1 MFGNVVRF
9 DSDGNQLVGEEVP
22 APFPQARTS
31 DGNPSRNA
39 ERDEGVFRPSQQA
52 NADPEWVRRLMDS
65 QSIMLDFARRE
76 HALAVA
82 ELIRVAQELGK
93 NSWDGQSRSGQNP
106 DAWPPK
112 RIADWIISTLSHEL
126 QNAKLSGDPALPE
139 KYRQMAADLAR
150 AQTEIESLRQ
160 RVRAAEDMVRE
171 MKDTA
176 AKEALRRQ
184 EAAEKK
190 VAATLAVNKLRHGPQ
205 QPYPS
210 HQTQVV
216 SAPEQPPVAPSTDV
230 ADRPD
235 SSIASSQSAI
245 IPEATPAQLATV
257 NARVVDVIRVVAEY
271 GLCRW
276 KDISHQLAEQW
287 GKRQTS
293 GAMDHSISKAITFGL
308 LKAEEVPL
316 EWGGRPTG
324 KMLILTE
331 KGMQSAIA
339 LGMKPVESQYS
350 RGIAMHKSGAHF
362 YVILEVAGILAT
374 RYTSVDCFP
383 SYIAVGGEKYYPD
396 ITVVEPDGNKI
407 GVEVERGTY
416 KAQRDDKWL
425 RAAAANGGTIYLVTP
440 NQEVMVAIVAEIE
453 QVREQ
458 QPGQVKRILA
468 FNVRSYRENRG
479 DPSASLWTYEG

>member
-1 MFGNVVRF
+1 
-9 DSDGNQLVGEEVP
+9 
-22 APFPQARTS
+22 
-31 DGNPSRNA
+31 
-39 ERDEGVFRPSQQA
+39 
-52 NADPEWVRRLMDS
+52 MDS
-65 QSIMLDFARRE
+65 QSIMLGFARRE

-82 ELIRVAQELGK
+82 ELIRVAQELGR

-106 DAWPPK
+106 DSWPPK
-112 RIADWIISTLSHEL
+112 RIADWIISTVGHEL

-160 RVRAAEDMVRE
+160 RVRAAEDMVRD
-171 MKDTA
+171 MKEAA

-190 VAATLAVNKLRHGPQ
+190 VAATLAANKMRHGPQ

-210 HQTQVV
+210 YQSQVV
-216 SAPEQPPVAPSTDV
+216 SAPEQPPAAPSTDV
-230 ADRPD
+230 VGKPD
-235 SSIASSQSAI
+235 GFIANPQSAI
-245 IPEATPAQLATV
+245 IPEATPAQLATA
-257 NARVVDVIRVVAEY
+257 NARVADVIRVVAEY

-308 LKAEEVPL
+308 LRAEEVPL

-324 KMLILTE
+324 KILILTE
-331 KGMQSAIA
+331 KGLEFALA
-339 LGMKPVESQYS
+339 LGMKPVESQYN
-350 RGIAMHKSGAHF
+350 RGLALHKDGAHF

-374 RYTSVDCFP
+374 RYPSVDWFP
-383 SYIAVGGEKYYPD
+383 SYLLVESEKYHPD
-396 ITVVEPDGNKI
+396 IVAVDSDGNKI
-407 GVEVERGTY
+407 YVEVERGTY

-425 RAAAANGGTIYLVTP
+425 RAAAANGGVIYLVTP
-440 NQEVMVAIVAEIE
+440 NQEAMMVIAAEIE
-453 QVREQ
+453 QVKANHS
-458 QPGQVKRILA
+458 GQIRRLKA
-468 FNVRSYRENRG
+468 FNIRSYRENKA
-479 DPSASLWTYEG
+479 DHSVSLWAYEG

>member
-1 MFGNVVRF
+1 MFGKVIRF
-9 DSDGNQLVGEEVP
+9 DGDGNQLLSHEASASFSEVRASDAALP
-22 APFPQARTS
+22 QRTDDAESVSAPH
-31 DGNPSRNA
+31 
-39 ERDEGVFRPSQQA
+39 QQGSG
-52 NADPEWVRRLMDS
+52 DPEWVRRLLDR
-65 QSIMLDFARRE
+65 QKTMLDSARRE
-76 HALAVA
+76 QLLAVA
-82 ELIRVAQELGK
+82 ELIRIAQVLCK
-93 NSWDGQSRSGQNP
+93 DSWDAQSRSGQNP

-112 RIADWIISTLSHEL
+112 RVADLIIADLTDASR
-126 QNAKLSGDPALPE
+126 NAQLAQDPALSE
-139 KYRQMAADLAR
+139 KYHRMTTDLAS
-150 AQTEIESLRQ
+150 AYTEIDTLRQ

-171 MKDTA
+171 MKDAA
-176 AKEALRRQ
+176 AKEAQRRQ

-190 VAATLAVNKLRHGPQ
+190 VAATLAVNKMRYGPQ
-205 QPYPS
+205 QQIRAHQNQVGMPEPPS
-210 HQTQVV
+210 INV
-216 SAPEQPPVAPSTDV
+216 PPIEAHESDNNKSEP
-230 ADRPD
+230 
-235 SSIASSQSAI
+235 QNNL
-245 IPEATPAQLATV
+245 IPEATPAQLATA

-287 GKRQTS
+287 GKRLTS
-293 GAMDHSISKAITFGL
+293 GAMDHSISKSITFGL

-331 KGMQSAIA
+331 QGMQWALA

-374 RYTSVDCFP
+374 RYGSVDCFP
-383 SYIAVGGEKYYPD
+383 PYILVGDEKYYPD
-396 ITVVEPDGNKI
+396 ITVLEPGGNKI

-425 RAAAANGGTIYLVTP
+425 RAAAANSGTIYVVTP
-440 NQEVMVAIVAEIE
+440 NQEAMLAIAAEIE

-458 QPGQVKRILA
+458 HPGQVRRILA

-479 DPSASLWTYEG
+479 DSSASLWAYEG